1 MGDRLQKNV
10 CSLLCPLEQEG
21 QEWKLRPGVP
31 QMKCAK
37 LNKSFLKDC
46 VLPAHEKVAW
56 VALPKVQPVHHTYR
70 LINWLMS
77 KLIWINVKSHFLRPL
92 LALSANIGLHHFDP
106 GEKRMGLF
114 FFYCGRHKVWREK
127 GEKHFFC
134 FFFWGLFFSCC
145 CWCRGQLML
154 KLYNSKTGLVS
165 SCQPREVNIPF
176 RGKKKTAAFCMM
188 YAFIFFMALI
198 ANK

>member
-114 FFYCGRHKVWREK
+114 FFSTVVDTKSEERRERNI
-127 GEKHFFC
+127 FFV
-134 FFFWGLFFSCC
+134 FFFGDFFFLAAV
-145 CWCRGQLML
+145 GVE
-154 KLYNSKTGLVS
+154 VS
-165 SCQPREVNIPF
+165 
-176 RGKKKTAAFCMM
+176 
-188 YAFIFFMALI
+188 
-198 ANK
+198 